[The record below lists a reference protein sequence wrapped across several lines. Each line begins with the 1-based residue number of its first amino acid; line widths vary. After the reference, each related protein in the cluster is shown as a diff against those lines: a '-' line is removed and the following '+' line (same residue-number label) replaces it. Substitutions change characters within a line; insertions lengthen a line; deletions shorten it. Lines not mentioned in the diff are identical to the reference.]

1 MDLNKAYYREGKI
14 VLNKDEPHV
23 FKLSRTQYGFKQVDK
38 KEWEVMST
46 AAVLDYVFSNGFND
60 ILFIKKN
67 GALKPYVKK
76 GEEIYIL
83 MSQATGQKLKLRTE
97 NNGLIFA
104 ELLAKFHSAAEGF
117 IQPPGIKIRVD
128 WGKRMER
135 FRMLTSQLEKYI
147 NYIGNKEVLNEFE
160 EYTSQYA
167 EILIKRAKAAMK
179 ILKSL
184 SYLRALEGSMKRKEI
199 CINCISSN
207 TAIIKRDNV
216 VISKIFEL
224 GYNMAEEDIA
234 ALIKKLIIE
243 TGDKGVLEKIVCKYS
258 DIREVGEDSE
268 NIIKALV
275 SYPFDSIKAI
285 LKYYNHTKDMIEEDV
300 LYNTEMMEKFK
311 KYISRE
317 LLTDVL
323 GG

>member
-1 MDLNKAYYREGKI
+1 MDSNKTYFREGKT
-14 VLNKDEPHV
+14 VLNRNEPHV
-23 FKLSRTQYGFKQVDK
+23 FKLSRTQYGFRQVDR

-46 AAVLDYVFSNGFND
+46 AAVLDYVSSKGFND

-67 GALKPYVKK
+67 GDFKPYVKK

-83 MSQATGQKLKLRTE
+83 MSIDEGQKLKLRTE
-97 NNGLIFA
+97 NNGLMFA

-128 WGKRMER
+128 WGKRMES
-135 FRMLTSQLEKYI
+135 FRMLTSRLEKYI
-147 NYIGNKEVLNEFE
+147 NYIRNKETLNEFE
-160 EYTSQYA
+160 EYTWQYT

-184 SYLRALEGSMKRKEI
+184 SYLRALESSMKRKEI

-207 TAIIKRDNV
+207 TAIIKGDNV

-224 GYNMAEEDIA
+224 GYNMTEEDIA

-243 TGDKGVLEKIVCKYS
+243 TGDRGVFDRVMCKYS
-258 DIREVGEDSE
+258 DIREFGEDSG
-268 NIIKALV
+268 NIIKAFV
-275 SYPFDSIKAI
+275 SYPSDSIKVI

-300 LYNTEMMEKFK
+300 LYNTVMLEKFK

>member
-1 MDLNKAYYREGKI
+1 MDR
-14 VLNKDEPHV
+14 
-23 FKLSRTQYGFKQVDK
+23 

-46 AAVLDYVFSNGFND
+46 AAVLDYVSSNGFND

-67 GALKPYVKK
+67 GDFKPYVKK

-83 MSQATGQKLKLRTE
+83 MSMVDGKKLKLRTE

-135 FRMLTSQLEKYI
+135 FRMLTSYLEKYI
-147 NYIGNKEVLNEFE
+147 NYIRNKETLDEFE
-160 EYTSQYA
+160 EYTWQYT
-167 EILIKRAKAAMK
+167 EILIKRAKASMK

-184 SYLRALEGSMKRKEI
+184 GYLKALEGSMKRKEI
-199 CINCISSN
+199 CINCITSN
-207 TAIIKRDNV
+207 TAIIKRDNA

-234 ALIKKLIIE
+234 ALIKKLVIE
-243 TGDKGVLEKIVCKYS
+243 TGDRGMFDRVISKYS
-258 DIREVGEDSE
+258 ETREVGEDSE

-275 SYPFDSIKAI
+275 SYPSDSIKVI
-285 LKYYNHTKDMIEEDV
+285 LKYYNHTKDMIDEDV
-300 LYNTEMMEKFK
+300 LYNTGMMNKFK